1 MLLPIASEE
10 FVSFDLS
17 RNGAPGM
24 AAAAASFEQ
33 LMVDD
38 VLVVRFSKQRLYD
51 ADKIEELTAAL
62 LELAE
67 GLTTD
72 KVVLN
77 LHGIDYFS
85 SSGIGA
91 LIRFS
96 KRLGQK
102 KAQLRLCELQPMVEE
117 IMLLQRLDKVFDI
130 DADEGSAIINL
141 S

>member
-1 MLLPIASEE
+1 
-10 FVSFDLS
+10 
-17 RNGAPGM
+17 M
-24 AAAAASFEQ
+24 AATAASFEQ
-33 LMVDD
+33 LLVND

-62 LELAE
+62 LELAD

-96 KRLGQK
+96 KRLAQK

-130 DADEGSAIINL
+130 DPDEGSAIINL